1 MEQHCE
7 ETFRCC
13 IIGEISKGLLN
24 APAVP
29 EARPFL
35 SGSPGGT
42 LAGVHG
48 SGAMAAGT
56 NSCVAATAL
65 RTVKNTKQWSLRE
78 TV

>member
-7 ETFRCC
+7 EIFRCC

-24 APAVP
+24 VPAVP

-35 SGSPGGT
+35 SGPRGGT
-42 LAGVHG
+42 LAGVRG
-48 SGAMAAGT
+48 SVAMAAGT

-65 RTVKNTKQWSLRE
+65 RTVKNRKQWSLRE
-78 TV
+78 TI